1 MNTKNPASPRIA
13 FFGTPAFAVHT
24 LDELEKSGFT
34 PSLIITALDRPAG
47 RNLVITPPPVKLW
60 AQARGVPVLQP
71 VKLTTEIA
79 KEITSYAPDLFIVS
93 AYGIIMPKHILDI
106 PPYCTLNIH
115 PSLLPRL
122 RGASPVQS
130 TLLSEHTAGVTV
142 MVMDE
147 LMDHGPILAQKEVPF
162 PEWPERLPKESE
174 LEETLA
180 REGARLLAEHI
191 PAWVSGQ
198 ARATEQDHARAT
210 YCKKIKKEDG
220 LLDLSDPAEANYR
233 KIKAFDTWPR
243 AYFFVQKH
251 GKPLRVIITEA
262 ELENGTLVIKR
273 VIPEGKKEME
283 YEAFL
288 KGNK

>member
-34 PSLIITALDRPAG
+34 PSLIITAPDRPAG

-79 KEITSYAPDLFIVS
+79 EEITSYVPDLFIVS

-106 PPYCTLNIH
+106 PPYGTLNIH

-198 ARATEQDHARAT
+198 AHAVDQDHTRAT

-220 LLDLSDPAEANYR
+220 LLNLSDPAEMNYR
-233 KIKAFDTWPR
+233 KIQAFNAWPR
-243 AYFFVQKH
+243 AHFFVQKN
-251 GKPLRVIITEA
+251 GRPMRVIITEA
-262 ELENGTLVIKR
+262 ELENETLVIKR